1 MKKTFLAKRNALL
14 SSRNISW
21 GVCALVLASFL
32 LLLRLF
38 APNLFLQVATPFFKV
53 SDAVAGQSDFLLSS
67 FRNAAKLAA
76 ENEILTNENTALAIE
91 NQTLVQKVANVEA
104 LLGVGT
110 TQKEIPGILAPVV
123 ARPPVSPYDTLVL
136 AEGSKSG
143 VTTGME
149 AFGESNVPIGIVSS
163 VLADFSR
170 VTLFSAPGV
179 STNGSVGHSNVPLT
193 IVGAGAG
200 TFYASVAREANIAV
214 GDIVFV
220 PGPGQLPIGSV
231 VRIDNNPLSPGV
243 ILRIQPV
250 QNPFGISWV
259 VVRVTGIVPP
269 SFATSTLP

>member
-123 ARPPVSPYDTLVL
+123 ARPP
-136 AEGSKSG
+136 
-143 VTTGME
+143 
-149 AFGESNVPIGIVSS
+149 
-163 VLADFSR
+163 
-170 VTLFSAPGV
+170 
-179 STNGSVGHSNVPLT
+179 
-193 IVGAGAG
+193 
-200 TFYASVAREANIAV
+200 
-214 GDIVFV
+214 
-220 PGPGQLPIGSV
+220 
-231 VRIDNNPLSPGV
+231 
-243 ILRIQPV
+243 
-250 QNPFGISWV
+250 
-259 VVRVTGIVPP
+259 
-269 SFATSTLP
+269 